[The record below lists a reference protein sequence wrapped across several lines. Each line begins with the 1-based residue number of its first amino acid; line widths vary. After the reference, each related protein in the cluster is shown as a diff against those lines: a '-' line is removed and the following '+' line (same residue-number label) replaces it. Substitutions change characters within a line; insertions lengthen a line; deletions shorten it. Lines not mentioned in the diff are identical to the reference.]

1 MNRSRREELEL
12 RLAEGGAAALEH
24 DAELRE
30 WVEGDDDALA
40 LFEAMVLLDQSF
52 EAMSDATLED
62 GAADAPDE
70 LVAALLGR
78 PELVDKPVP
87 VRATRGF
94 RPSWPRLRWPSRIGW
109 RLQMGV
115 AVAALLVVSS
125 YLLTHLDV
133 SEAPT
138 EQHVVVF
145 PQSPLPARSE
155 PPARQQQ
162 IPESEEDQPAERKAA
177 KSEKLRALGFVG
189 AASADD
195 APASSEPTEEQ
206 LSEIKSWEARDASAF
221 GDAVDG
227 LQAES
232 KRKNHEENLGQA
244 EGRSRSDKD
253 DEATP
258 FPSGSP
264 LLDSRRIADSSPVG
278 AKELEKIPTAR
289 DSWAHLDTVPG
300 VQTDRINVGGNDF
313 DGSIVGGRAKDE
325 AAQKEMDANLPA
337 DAAPHDLS
345 SAEAFLAA
353 RHQTDGL
360 TFQDAAGYWRN
371 PWLPGDPELRF
382 LAARMDELAAHLPT
396 GLHDLAR
403 RPDLPLDPPESGALA
418 LYLHADQT
426 MTTGPTRVA
435 LRLGVR
441 AADAWAGRR
450 TAMNLAVVLHLP
462 PVAEEIPAETA
473 ASLRALLE
481 ALAEA
486 HDLGDR
492 FTLLVAG
499 RPGGVLVPADEFRL
513 GSVMMA
519 ARSLLDSEAPS
530 DPAEVMDRALDL
542 GMDRALD
549 FETALAAA
557 GELVQPGNGDG
568 DDDSSP
574 VGSSAVLVVITG
586 KDADSLAGSTMRAHA
601 LAVGGVRVSAFGVG
615 PEAASGD
622 VAAQLA
628 RLADAGQGSRRLVAR
643 PSDALPA
650 IEDEL
655 AQAARAVARAVRLRI
670 RPAPG
675 VRLVGVFDSEPLSAP
690 AADRVREAEQALD
703 LRLAH
708 KLGIESDRGE
718 DEEGIQ
724 IVVPALYAGDAMTL
738 LVDLVAP
745 GPGPLADVTVRYK
758 DLVRMDNGVAR
769 ARFEL
774 AYGEVPEVPVGPLQV
789 SVVKSLLAQEV
800 KQCLDEA
807 ANDLEGASSQAVTS
821 ATKTLGT
828 CRDLLR
834 GMAALVPALAG
845 DPDLQRDVHMLSGYL
860 QALAADPNSDQVS
873 AVRQSLHYAG
883 KLKTLPRPTE
893 QP

>member
-12 RLAEGGAAALEH
+12 RLAEGGAELLEH

-52 EAMSDATLED
+52 DAMSNATSKD
-62 GAADAPDE
+62 SASDAPDE
-70 LVAALLGR
+70 LVAALLVR
-78 PELVDKPVP
+78 PELAEPVDSEPEVGKASW
-87 VRATRGF
+87 RSRL
-94 RPSWPRLRWPSRIGW
+94 SWPRLRWPTRIGW
-109 RLQMGV
+109 RLQLGV
-115 AVAALLVVSS
+115 AVVTLLVVTSF
-125 YLLTHLDV
+125 LLNSLQNEMSTFETPV
-133 SEAPT
+133 
-138 EQHVVVF
+138 EQQNVLVF
-145 PQSPLPARSE
+145 PQSPSPQFE
-155 PPARQQQ
+155 PPAMQHPV
-162 IPESEEDQPAERKAA
+162 PESEQEQPARRREALK
-177 KSEKLRALGFVG
+177 KELRALGYVG
-189 AASADD
+189 EARADDTTASPEPIEEQVYELDSLESRD
-195 APASSEPTEEQ
+195 APALGDEEIQVTSE
-206 LSEIKSWEARDASAF
+206 
-221 GDAVDG
+221 
-227 LQAES
+227 
-232 KRKNHEENLGQA
+232 
-244 EGRSRSDKD
+244 
-253 DEATP
+253 
-258 FPSGSP
+258 SP
-264 LLDSRRIADSSPVG
+264 LLDSRRIAEGSAVG
-278 AKELEKIPTAR
+278 AKELEKIPAAR
-289 DSWAHLDTVPG
+289 DPWAHLETIPG
-300 VQTDRINVGGNDF
+300 VQADRINVGGDDY

-325 AAQKEMDANLPA
+325 AAQKEKKA
-337 DAAPHDLS
+337 DQLVVADPHDVS

-353 RHQTDGL
+353 RLQTDGL
-360 TFQDAAGYWRN
+360 TYQDAAGYWRN

-382 LAARMDELAAHLPT
+382 LAARMDELAPHLPD

-403 RPDLPLDPPESGALA
+403 RPDLPLDSPEAGALA

-426 MTTGPTRVA
+426 VATGPSRVA
-435 LRLGVR
+435 LRIGVR

-462 PVAEEIPAETA
+462 PSAEEIPAETA
-473 ASLRALLE
+473 ASLRALLG

-513 GSVMMA
+513 GAVMVA
-519 ARSLLDSEAPS
+519 ARSLLDGEAPS
-530 DPAEVMDRALDL
+530 EPTSVNDL
-542 GMDRALD
+542 A
-549 FETALAAA
+549 TAVATA
-557 GELVQPGNGDG
+557 GDLVRPGQGDGDG
-568 DDDSSP
+568 DDSP
-574 VGSSAVLVVITG
+574 VGSSAVLVVTTG
-586 KDADSLAGSTMRAHA
+586 DDTEALAGVTGLAHA
-601 LAVGGVRVSAFGVG
+601 LAVQGVRVSTFGVG
-615 PEAASGD
+615 PGATTAGVPEL
-622 VAAQLA
+622 LA

-643 PSDALPA
+643 PAYALPA

-675 VRLVGVFDSEPLSAP
+675 VRLVGVFDSEPLSAM

-708 KLGIESDRGE
+708 KLGIESDRGD

-738 LVDLVAP
+738 LVDLVAT
-745 GPGPLADVTVRYK
+745 GSGPLADVTVRYK

-774 AYGEVPEVPVGPLQV
+774 AYGEAPDVPAGPLQI

-800 KQCLDEA
+800 KQCLEQA
-807 ANDLEGASSQAVTS
+807 AEELEGASSQALKD
-821 ATKTLGT
+821 ATETLAT
-828 CRDLLR
+828 CRDLLQ
-834 GMAALVPALAG
+834 GMATLVPALAG
-845 DPDLQRDVHMLSGYL
+845 DPDLQRDERMLDGYL
-860 QALAADPNSDQVS
+860 QALAAGPSADQVS

-883 KLKTLPRPTE
+883 KLKTLPRPAE